1 MHSLI
6 LWPGHPALSILAL
19 WLVSVVLLWAAREP
33 VVELL
38 KRLGSGIEEGL
49 GAAARWCAGAAAQ
62 LRERSRK
69 ALLAA
74 GSLDLQRKLDR
85 EFHRIDRDFAQQLG
99 QYAKVHRRLDDL
111 LQDLD
116 ADYKQCGDS
125 PPEVPGW
132 SAAASAIAQIPA
144 TTDPNV
150 HKVLEGIRKSSQEG
164 EKKAL
169 AAYRDATSKRHGLL
183 GRMAGAWQEV
193 RGLMARMQD
202 AITRALECTGRV
214 DGYMQEYLAIRD
226 EREEAARALSY
237 SAIKFFVISMVVLGV
252 ALGGAF
258 VNFQLISLPMS
269 ELVPAGARIGGIP
282 VPTISALVIVLMEA
296 AVGIFVMDMLG
307 VTELFP
313 KLAGIP
319 TSRRRLILGLGLA
332 ALLFLSSVESSLAV
346 LREQIAAA
354 DVALKLALSGEGSRI
369 VARASASKIPV
380 VGQAVLG
387 FVLPWILALVAV
399 PLEML
404 LDSGRHVLASLGV
417 LFLHVLG
424 SLSQMLGR
432 IVQHASQ
439 ILTSLVDVYVAVPLR
454 IERWIRTRDSWREEE
469 DDSVPVVAPRRAER
483 EKEEPVRRGESLA

>member
-6 LWPGHPALSILAL
+6 FWPAHPALSILAL
-19 WLVSVVLLWAAREP
+19 WLVSAVLLWAAREP
-33 VVELL
+33 LIDLL
-38 KRLGSGIEEGL
+38 KRLGGGIDEGL
-49 GAAARWCAGAAAQ
+49 TAAARWCATSAEQ
-62 LRERSRK
+62 LRERSRQ

-99 QYAKVHRRLDDL
+99 QYAKVHRRMDDL
-111 LQDLD
+111 LRDLD

-150 HKVLEGIRKSSQEG
+150 HKVLDGIRKSSQEG

-169 AAYRDATSKRHGLL
+169 AAYREATSKRHGLL
-183 GRMAGAWQEV
+183 GRMAGTWQEV

-202 AITRALECTGRV
+202 AISRALECTGRI
-214 DGYMQEYLAIRD
+214 DGYMEEYLAIRD

-237 SAIKFFVISMVVLGV
+237 SAVKLFVISIVVLGV

-319 TSRRRLILGLGLA
+319 TSRRRLILGLGIA
-332 ALLFLSSVESSLAV
+332 ALLFLASVESSLAV

-369 VARASASKIPV
+369 VATASSSKIPV

-387 FVLPWILALVAV
+387 FVLPWVLALVAV

-404 LDSGRHVLASLGV
+404 LDSGRHVLASIGV
-417 LFLHVLG
+417 LLLHVLG
-424 SLSQMLGR
+424 SLSRIAGR
-432 IVQHASQ
+432 ALQHVTNV
-439 ILTSLVDVYVAVPLR
+439 LVSLVDVYVAVPVR
-454 IERWIRTRDSWREEE
+454 IERWARSRNEWEGE
-469 DDSVPVVAPRRAER
+469 DETVPVATPRRAEP
-483 EKEEPVRRGESLA
+483 KDGEPVRRGESLA